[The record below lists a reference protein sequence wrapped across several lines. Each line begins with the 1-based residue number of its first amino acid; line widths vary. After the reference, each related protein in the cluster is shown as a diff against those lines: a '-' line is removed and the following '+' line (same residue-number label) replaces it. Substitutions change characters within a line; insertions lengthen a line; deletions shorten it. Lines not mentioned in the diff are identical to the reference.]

1 MKTIIVSDIFGRTP
15 ALEVFAQ
22 SISLKGDFS
31 IVDPYQGKNVQF
43 ANEADAYEYFSQQ
56 VGIENYY
63 QQLNDYLVSIKLPFK
78 LVGFSVGAA
87 VCWQYCSKDNSCY
100 LMRSD
105 LFYGSQIRNMQTL
118 EPQSPVNLI
127 LPKSEAHFS
136 IDDHIQALTG
146 KRQITIS
153 KTEYFH
159 GFMNPLSK
167 NYHQQAYQNYLS
179 ALVGK

>member
-1 MKTIIVSDIFGRTP
+1 MKTIIVTDIFGKTP
-15 ALEVFAQ
+15 ALEMFAE
-22 SISLKGDFS
+22 SISLKGGFS

-43 ANEADAYEYFSQQ
+43 ANEANAYEYFSQHI
-56 VGIENYY
+56 GIKKYY
-63 QQLNDYLVSIKLPFK
+63 QKLEKYLLSINKPYR

-87 VCWQYCSKDNSCY
+87 VCWQYCAKNNSCY
-100 LMRSD
+100 LMKSD

-127 LPKSEAHFS
+127 MPKSEPHFS

-146 KRQITIS
+146 KKQVTIS
-153 KTEYFH
+153 KTEYLH

-179 ALVGK
+179 ALVEQ